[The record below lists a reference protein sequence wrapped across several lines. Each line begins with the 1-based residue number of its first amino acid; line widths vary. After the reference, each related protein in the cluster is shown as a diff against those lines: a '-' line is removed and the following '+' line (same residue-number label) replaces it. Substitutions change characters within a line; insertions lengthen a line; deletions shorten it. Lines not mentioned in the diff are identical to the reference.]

1 MELGGQSLVV
11 LSKTL
16 QSPLPN
22 DPGYY
27 ASVSSSENENLK
39 VCTKGDPLLA

>member
-1 MELGGQSLVV
+1 MV

-22 DPGYY
+22 DPGHY